1 MAFLCR
7 QSIVRGNSLVVSTST
22 VTGSVSSG
30 GATAAEVEAVAGE
43 KGGLFIV
50 LCGVTVADG
59 DDVQGRLGSKNI

>member
-1 MAFLCR
+1 MYEATVWLS
-7 QSIVRGNSLVVSTST
+7 QLQQLLV
-22 VTGSVSSG
+22 SVSSG

-43 KGGLFIV
+43 KGGLFVV